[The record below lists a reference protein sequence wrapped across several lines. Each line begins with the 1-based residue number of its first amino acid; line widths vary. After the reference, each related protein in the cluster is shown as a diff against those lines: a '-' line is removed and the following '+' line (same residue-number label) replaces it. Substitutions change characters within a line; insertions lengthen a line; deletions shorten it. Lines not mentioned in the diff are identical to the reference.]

1 MLFLIACFAALGG
14 FLFGYDLGLIAGALL
29 YMEDDIG
36 LTDDKEAVIVGM
48 AKLGAVFGTFI
59 GGGGALHSCVNVCR
73 NRPWRRMRRVA
84 SEEDAASVHGCSG
97 TL

>member
-1 MLFLIACFAALGG
+1 MLVLIACFAALGG

-48 AKLGAVFGTFI
+48 AKLGRGI
-59 GGGGALHSCVNVCR
+59 HSSTSLLNLS
-73 NRPWRRMRRVA
+73 A
-84 SEEDAASVHGCSG
+84 FSVGQKWLELS
-97 TL
+97 